1 MDIFN
6 NTGSRLIFFLIYLP
20 IVHVRF
26 NTNSLF
32 ETENTHRLFCTTDDI
47 FIKYTC
53 CELLVSKT
61 ACLGSLRFPNPE
73 M

>member
-61 ACLGSLRFPNPE
+61 ACLCSLRFSNPE